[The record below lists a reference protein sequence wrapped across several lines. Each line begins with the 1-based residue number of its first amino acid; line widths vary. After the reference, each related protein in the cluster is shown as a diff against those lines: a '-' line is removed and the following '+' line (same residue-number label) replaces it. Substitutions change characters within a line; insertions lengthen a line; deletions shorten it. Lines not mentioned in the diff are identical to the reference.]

1 MLYKINNL
9 LSQSRTLRISVYSL
23 AGLVMTI
30 FLLSQVVARFFIWPE
45 LASRKVQ
52 IEQLLTQELGVK
64 VQIGA
69 IKTDWEYWRPSFEI
83 ENIRFIKDS
92 SQNKSIT
99 NPVLEIPKVSGILA
113 WSSIWAG
120 LPRFYYLDSENI
132 TFTAHRDQA
141 GLWSYAGVTPTS
153 GGDNSSAIAWVLNER
168 NLSTRNL
175 QVTVVDDFEGDSIN
189 EFTIKEFSLKN
200 QLRNH
205 VIQLSA
211 YVKPTQGILNFSG
224 DFNHKPFSDATDWRN
239 WQGDFI
245 GEISKINVANLLKIT
260 KLPIKSGKGQIEFSG
275 KVRISHGVFEK
286 SNASLDAQNINVI
299 WANKQPDLRLNKL
312 RIDLTQQAENKV
324 QTINVENFN
333 WQFLNDSKN
342 DHRLE
347 NAHIQITPN
356 SSNTG
361 ISKLKLEAPKVPL
374 TELALLA
381 QSLPFTKSV
390 TQMISQ
396 TKPEGAIE
404 QFQLIWNKEKAIRKF
419 LEPIKEHV
427 EFEAWGQLKNVGWR
441 PYGDTLP
448 GVMGLNGELKSSL
461 DVGTFN
467 FNSPSLTLSS
477 DHFFHDKKVITPAI
491 SGKLNWQKK
500 GTQWLI
506 SFNELNLK
514 DDRTDLSASG
524 SYLTDSKNQPDYLN
538 LDLQVSN
545 MSAMQLLSLMP
556 KTIAPSTMDY
566 LRSTITGGKLEKSSV
581 IIHGPTTSIP
591 YSESSIHQFKLDG
604 KINDAVFRPVAT
616 NPKIKGEWAPLNKV
630 NARIEMT
637 NNLLSVNV
645 PSSQYKNV
653 LVKDIAVGMDVAKLP
668 NVLNVKGKANG
679 PLKEFLEYLVMTPI
693 GYKWQSELKQITI
706 SGNSQLELQ
715 LSHQFGDKE
724 KTLVNAQVGLDK
736 TQIRWGKNPPGEIS
750 KGSLAINEQGIKAAD
765 ITGNFMGG
773 PLSIKT
779 NPTNENQI
787 DIHADVES
795 ALLMELLATSEEFNY
810 DFKKNIVAG
819 KMGIHGTL
827 LQKLNE
833 TLLQLNL
840 DLKSTS
846 INLPKPMFKPAGE
859 PLLGNLKLQ
868 MNSAPNAPMTG
879 WDLKLDNYVLSS
891 GQLIAQK
898 MTKAQVALGN
908 AALPASGNGLQFA
921 FDVNT
926 IELDQW
932 VDLINQFDEANPNYA
947 ERFSSKKPQEAAPT
961 LPITVVGKAEQMS
974 FLNRKFDLLRIDA
987 KDTNGIWDAA
997 IEADHLKGTVRFTPK
1012 NPDLPFGALKA
1023 DFKELHIPEAASIT
1037 PKNNQ
1042 SKSSIRSLPSMEVSI
1057 ADFNFGKMQLG
1068 EIKLQAKALPTNWM
1082 IEQLL
1087 AKNKFGEIAV
1097 NGNWD
1102 IPSGNQIGKTALKV
1116 DLKTSDA
1123 GELLT
1128 SLGIKENVIDRGR
1141 GDITGNLNWQG
1152 SPIDFN
1158 TLSLNGDLKLEIKN
1172 GTILQVD
1179 PGAAKLLG
1187 ILSLQSLFKFAT
1199 LNFSGSLGETVK
1211 SGTPFDDITT
1221 TTTIRRG
1228 NVRTNDFEMKS
1239 TLARIT
1245 SRGVVNLNRETQDL
1259 RVTIYPRINFGSASL
1274 AAFYFVTP
1282 IIGITTMIGQYLF
1295 SAGINKAF
1303 QTDLLI
1309 QGDWKNPEVI
1319 PLDQS
1324 GKPIDP
1330 EIIQNIRRKSLLN
1343 EPTKKPTEKKEAPP
1357 LGIDPL
1363 PNTLP

>member
-9 LSQSRTLRISVYSL
+9 LSRSRMLRISVYSL
-23 AGLVMTI
+23 AGVILTV
-30 FLLSQVVARFFIWPE
+30 FLLTQVVARFLIWPE
-45 LASRKVQ
+45 LESRKVQ

-64 VQIGA
+64 VQIGT

-83 ENIRFIKDS
+83 ENIQFIKDPIA
-92 SQNKSIT
+92 NKSIT

-113 WSSIWAG
+113 WSSIWTG

-132 TFTAHRDQA
+132 TFTAHRDEA
-141 GLWSYAGVTPTS
+141 GLWSYAGITPTS
-153 GGDNSSAIAWVLNER
+153 GGDNSSVIAWVLNER
-168 NLSTRNL
+168 KLSTRNL
-175 QVTVVDDFEGDSIN
+175 QVTVVDDFEGDSVN

-211 YVKPTQGILNFSG
+211 FVKPTQGILNFSG
-224 DFNHKPFSDATDWRN
+224 DFDHKPLSDATDWRN

-260 KLPIKSGKGQIEFSG
+260 KLPIKSGSGQVEFSG
-275 KVRISHGVFEK
+275 KVRIHHGVFET
-286 SNASLDAQNINVI
+286 SNVSLDAQKINVI
-299 WANKQPDLRLNKL
+299 WANKQPDLKLNKL
-312 RIDLTQQAENKV
+312 RLDLTQRAEDKV

-347 NAHIQITPN
+347 NAQVQITPN

-361 ISKLKLEAPKVPL
+361 ISKLKLEAPKVPI

-381 QSLPFTKSV
+381 QSLPLPKRV
-390 TQMISQ
+390 TEIISQ
-396 TKPEGAIE
+396 TKPEGALE
-404 QFQLIWNKEKAIRKF
+404 QFQLIWNKEKEVRKF
-419 LEPIKEHV
+419 LEPVKEHV
-427 EFEAWGQLKNVGWR
+427 EFEAFGQLKNVGWR
-441 PYGDTLP
+441 SYGDTLP
-448 GVMGLNGELKSSL
+448 GIMGLNGEIKSSPDL
-461 DVGTFN
+461 GSFN
-467 FNSPSLTLSS
+467 FSSPALTLSS
-477 DHFFHDKKVITPAI
+477 AYFFHDKKVITPAA
-491 SGKLNWQKK
+491 SGKINWQKK
-500 GTQWLI
+500 SDQWLI
-506 SFNELNLK
+506 TFNELRLK
-514 DDRTDLSASG
+514 DDRTDLIASG
-524 SYLTDSKNQPDYLN
+524 SYLTDSKNNPDYLD
-538 LDLQVSN
+538 LDLQVN
-545 MSAMQLLSLMP
+545 NISAMQLLSLIP
-556 KTIAPSTMDY
+556 KTIAPTSMNY

-581 IIHGPTTSIP
+581 IIHGPTNTLPYTS
-591 YSESSIHQFKLDG
+591 SSKHEFKLDAN
-604 KINDAVFRPVAT
+604 INDGVFRPVAT
-616 NPKIKGEWAPLNKV
+616 NPKINGEWAPLDKV
-630 NARIEMT
+630 NAQIKMT
-637 NNLLSVNV
+637 NNLLSVNA
-645 PSSQYKNV
+645 PSGRFKNV
-653 LVKDIAVGMDVAKLP
+653 LVKDIDVAMDVAKLP
-668 NVLNVKGKANG
+668 NVLNVKGKSSG
-679 PLKEFLEYLVMTPI
+679 PLNEFLEYFVMTPI
-693 GYKWQSELKQITI
+693 GYKWQPELKQMTI
-706 SGNSQLELQ
+706 SGNAQLDLQ

-724 KTLVNAQVGLDK
+724 KTQVNAQVALEK
-736 TQIRWGKNPPGEIS
+736 NQIRWGKNPPGIIS
-750 KGSLAINEQGIKAAD
+750 KGSLLINEQGIKAVD
-765 ITGNFMGG
+765 IAGDLLGG
-773 PLSIKT
+773 PVSIKT
-779 NPTNENQI
+779 NPANENQI

-795 ALLMELLATSEEFNY
+795 ALLMELLAASEEFNY
-810 DFKKNIVAG
+810 DFKKNVLAG
-819 KMGIHGTL
+819 KVGIHGTL

-833 TLLQLNL
+833 SLLQLNL

-846 INLPKPMFKPAGE
+846 INLPKPLLKSSGE

-868 MNSAPNAPMTG
+868 MNSSPNAPMTV
-879 WDLKLDNYVLSS
+879 WDLKLGNYVQSS
-891 GQLIAQK
+891 GQLSAQK
-898 MTKAQVALGN
+898 LTKAQVALGN
-908 AALPASGNGLQFA
+908 SPLPAAGNGIQVA
-921 FDVNT
+921 FEVDT

-932 VDLINQFDEANPNYA
+932 VDLINQFDAANPNYA
-947 ERFSSKKPQEAAPT
+947 ERFSAKKPQEVTPV
-961 LPITVVGKAEQMS
+961 LPITVIGKAEQMS
-974 FLNRKFDLLRIDA
+974 FLNRKFDLLKIDA
-987 KDTNGIWDAA
+987 KEINGVWDAA
-997 IEADHLKGTVRFTPK
+997 VDGNHLKGVARWTPK

-1023 DFKELHIPEAASIT
+1023 DFKELHVPEATSIT
-1037 PKNNQ
+1037 PKSNQ
-1042 SKSSIRSLPSMEVSI
+1042 SKSSVRSLPSMDVSI

-1068 EIKLQAKALPTNWM
+1068 EIKLQAKALPTNWV
-1082 IEQLL
+1082 IEQLS

-1128 SLGIKENVIDRGR
+1128 SLGTVENVIERGR

-1158 TLSLNGDLKLEIKN
+1158 TLSLNGDLQLEIKN

-1211 SGTPFDDITT
+1211 PGTPFDDITA

-1228 NVRTNDFEMKS
+1228 HVRTSDFEMKS

-1245 SRGVVNLNRETQDL
+1245 SRGVINLNRETQDL

-1324 GKPIDP
+1324 GKPLDP
-1330 EIIQNIRRKSLLN
+1330 EILQSIRRKSLLN
-1343 EPTKKPTEKKEAPP
+1343 EPTKKPTGKKEAP
-1357 LGIDPL
+1357 GIDPL

>member
-9 LSQSRTLRISVYSL
+9 LSQSRLLRISVYSL
-23 AGLVMTI
+23 AGVILTI
-30 FLLSQVVARFFIWPE
+30 FLLTQVVARFFIWPE
-45 LASRKVQ
+45 LESRKVQ

-83 ENIRFIKDS
+83 ENIQFIKDPAG
-92 SQNKSIT
+92 NKSIT

-120 LPRFYYLDSENI
+120 LPRFFYLDSENI

-141 GLWSYAGVTPTS
+141 GLWSYAGITPTS
-153 GGDNSSAIAWVLNER
+153 GGNNSSVIAWVLNER
-168 NLSTRNL
+168 KLSTRNL

-205 VIQLSA
+205 VIQLNA

-224 DFNHKPFSDATDWRN
+224 DFNHKPLSDATDWRN

-260 KLPIKSGKGQIEFSG
+260 KLPIKSGSGQIEFSG
-275 KVRISHGVFEK
+275 KVRINHGVFEK
-286 SNASLDAQNINVI
+286 STASLDAQKVNVI
-299 WANKQPDLRLNKL
+299 WANKQTDLKLNKL
-312 RIDLTQQAENKV
+312 RIDLTQRGEDKV

-347 NAHIQITPN
+347 NALVQITPN

-381 QSLPFTKSV
+381 QSLPLPKRV
-390 TQMISQ
+390 TEIISQ

-404 QFQLIWNKEKAIRKF
+404 QFQLIWNKEKEVRKF
-419 LEPIKEHV
+419 LEPVKEYV
-427 EFEAWGQLKNVGWR
+427 EFEASGQLKNVGWGA
-441 PYGDTLP
+441 YGDTLP
-448 GVMGLNGELKSSL
+448 GVMGLNGEIKSSPDL
-461 DVGTFN
+461 GSLTFS
-467 FNSPSLTLSS
+467 SPALTLSS
-477 DHFFHDKKVITPAI
+477 AYFFHDKKVITPAA
-491 SGKLNWQKK
+491 SGKINWQKK
-500 GTQWLI
+500 SDQWLI
-506 SFNELNLK
+506 TFNEFQLK
-514 DDRTDLSASG
+514 DDRTDLMASG
-524 SYLTDSKNQPDYLN
+524 SYLTDSKNHPDYLN
-538 LDLQVSN
+538 LDLQVNN
-545 MSAMQLLSLMP
+545 MPAMQLLSLIP
-556 KTIAPSTMDY
+556 KTIAPSTMNY

-581 IIHGPTTSIP
+581 IIHGPTNTLP
-591 YSESSIHQFKLDG
+591 YSSSSKHEFKLDG
-604 KINDAVFRPVAT
+604 KINDGVFRPIAT
-616 NPKIKGEWAPLNKV
+616 NPKIKGEWAPLDRV
-630 NARIEMT
+630 NAHIKMT

-645 PSSQYKNV
+645 PSSRFKNV
-653 LVKDIAVGMDVAKLP
+653 LVKDIDVAMDVAKLP
-668 NVLNVKGKANG
+668 NVLNVKGKSSG
-679 PLKEFLEYLVMTPI
+679 PLNEFLEYFVMTPI
-693 GYKWQSELKQITI
+693 GYKWQPELKQMTI
-706 SGNSQLELQ
+706 SGNAQLDLQ

-724 KTLVNAQVGLDK
+724 KTLVKAQVALEK
-736 TQIRWGKNPPGEIS
+736 NQIRWGKNPPGVIS
-750 KGSLAINEQGIKAAD
+750 KGSLLINEQGIRAAD
-765 ITGNFMGG
+765 ITGDLLGG
-773 PLSIKT
+773 PVSIKT
-779 NPTNENQI
+779 NPANENQI

-795 ALLMELLATSEEFNY
+795 TLLMELLAASEDFNY

-819 KMGIHGTL
+819 KVGIHGTL
-827 LQKLNE
+827 LQKSNE

-840 DLKSTS
+840 DLKSTNIS
-846 INLPKPMFKPAGE
+846 LPKPLLKSSGE

-868 MNSAPNAPMTG
+868 VNSATNVPMTV
-879 WDLKLDNYVLSS
+879 WDLKLGNYVQSS
-891 GQLIAQK
+891 GQLSAQK
-898 MTKAQVALGN
+898 LTKAQVALGN
-908 AALPASGNGLQFA
+908 SPLPASGNGIQVA
-921 FDVNT
+921 FDVGT

-932 VDLINQFDEANPNYA
+932 VDLINQFDAENPNYA
-947 ERFSSKKPQEAAPT
+947 ERFTAKKPQEVKPI
-961 LPITVVGKAEQMS
+961 LPITVIGKAEQMS
-974 FLNRKFDLLRIDA
+974 FLNRKFDLLKIDA
-987 KDTNGIWDAA
+987 KDINGIWDAA
-997 IEADHLKGTVRFTPK
+997 IEANHLKGTVRWTPK

-1023 DFKELHIPEAASIT
+1023 DFKELHIPEAASIS

-1042 SKSSIRSLPSMEVSI
+1042 SKSSVRSLPSMDVSI

-1082 IEQLL
+1082 IEQLF

-1141 GDITGNLNWQG
+1141 GDISGNLNWQG

-1199 LNFSGSLGETVK
+1199 LNFAGSLGETVK
-1211 SGTPFDDITT
+1211 PGTPFDDITA

-1324 GKPIDP
+1324 GKPIDQ

-1343 EPTKKPTEKKEAPP
+1343 EPTKKPTEKKESPRV
-1357 LGIDPL
+1357 DPL